1 MTAPVRSRPISVS
14 LGLHMEGVAL
24 LTKGIQEA
32 SCGEKAI
39 QVSRFRRDSHG
50 LFAGFFRKSQALCG
64 EIKGSL
70 LHIALPLAG
79 GEEQEEREGTK

>member
-1 MTAPVRSRPISVS
+1 
-14 LGLHMEGVAL
+14 MEGITF
-24 LTKGIQEA
+24 LTKGNPGGLLR
-32 SCGEKAI
+32 GEGHPSI
-39 QVSRFRRDSHG
+39 TIRRDSHG

-70 LHIALPLAG
+70 LHIALPLTG